1 MKTIIK
7 KIASFLV
14 VILLICMINCIA
26 VLAEQLPTYYIS
38 EKTESDNTLSVTIS
52 FTENVAAAGTIKL
65 TYNQDKLT
73 LMSAL
78 KGSSKAQ
85 MITINDK
92 EKGLVTVNFLN
103 AEDVIKDDTNIAVL
117 TFSIDSSEVS
127 VNDILVES
135 FKLYDLDSKLLSDNT
150 TVEAVYNVDTEDIP
164 ADISFVSEN
173 VEESSVRMTSNEQ
186 NSKQSSVE
194 NSQSDNG
201 NTTESSSQASDSSES
216 KSAEITDESDYKET
230 SDETTESEGIED
242 SSTIESIDGSDT
254 VSLNSSYESAAS
266 NNQKNDNTGTETPV
280 LVIVIICIVV
290 LVTAAAAAF
299 IIRKQKSKKETGGHE
314 NER

>member
-7 KIASFLV
+7 RGTSFLV

-26 VLAEQLPTYYIS
+26 VFAEQRPTYYIS
-38 EKTESDNTLSVTIS
+38 EKIESDNTLSVTVS
-52 FTENVAAAGTIKL
+52 FTENMAAAGTIKL

-73 LMSAL
+73 LLSAM

-92 EKGLVTVNFLN
+92 EKGVVSVNFLN

-117 TFSIDSSEVS
+117 TFSIDSSE
-127 VNDILVES
+127 ILANVISVES
-135 FKLYDLDSKLLSDNT
+135 FKLYDLNSQLLSDNT

-186 NSKQSSVE
+186 NSKQSSDE
-194 NSQSDNG
+194 NSKGDNG
-201 NTTESSSQASDSSES
+201 NTTESSSQAPDSSES
-216 KSAEITDESDYKET
+216 KFDEIADESDYKET
-230 SDETTESEGIED
+230 SDEITESEGTEG
-242 SSTIESIDGSDT
+242 SLTIESIDGSDT
-254 VSLNSSYESAAS
+254 GSLNGSNESTAS
-266 NNQKNDNTGTETPV
+266 NNQKNDNTGTENPM

-290 LVTAAAAAF
+290 FVAAVAAAF

>member
-7 KIASFLV
+7 RGTSFLV

-26 VLAEQLPTYYIS
+26 VFAEQRPTYYIS
-38 EKTESDNTLSVTIS
+38 EKIESDNTLSVTVS
-52 FTENVAAAGTIKL
+52 FTENMAAAGTIKL

-73 LMSAL
+73 LLSAM

-92 EKGLVTVNFLN
+92 EKGVVSVNFLN

-117 TFSIDSSEVS
+117 TFSIDSSE
-127 VNDILVES
+127 ILANVISVES
-135 FKLYDLDSKLLSDNT
+135 FKLYDLNSQLLSDNT

-186 NSKQSSVE
+186 NSKQSSDE
-194 NSQSDNG
+194 NSKGDNG
-201 NTTESSSQASDSSES
+201 NTTESSSQAPDSSES
-216 KSAEITDESDYKET
+216 KFDEITDESDYKET
-230 SDETTESEGIED
+230 SDEITESEGTEG
-242 SSTIESIDGSDT
+242 SLTIESIDGSDT
-254 VSLNSSYESAAS
+254 GSLNGSNESTAS
-266 NNQKNDNTGTETPV
+266 NNQKNDNTGTENPM

-290 LVTAAAAAF
+290 FVAAVAAAF
-299 IIRKQKSKKETGGHE
+299 IIRKQKLKKETGGNE

>member
-7 KIASFLV
+7 RGTSFLV

-26 VLAEQLPTYYIS
+26 VFAEQRPTYYIS
-38 EKTESDNTLSVTIS
+38 EKIESDNTLSVTVS
-52 FTENVAAAGTIKL
+52 FTENMAAAGTIKL

-73 LMSAL
+73 LLSAM

-92 EKGLVTVNFLN
+92 EKGVVSVNFLN

-117 TFSIDSSEVS
+117 TFSIDSSE
-127 VNDILVES
+127 ILANVISVES
-135 FKLYDLDSKLLSDNT
+135 FKLYDLNSQLLSDNT

-186 NSKQSSVE
+186 NSKQSSDE
-194 NSQSDNG
+194 NSKGDNG
-201 NTTESSSQASDSSES
+201 NTTESSSQAPDSSES
-216 KSAEITDESDYKET
+216 KFDEIADESDYKET
-230 SDETTESEGIED
+230 SDEITESEGTEG
-242 SSTIESIDGSDT
+242 SLTIESIDGSDT
-254 VSLNSSYESAAS
+254 GSLNGSNESTAS
-266 NNQKNDNTGTETPV
+266 NILKNDNTGTENPV
-280 LVIVIICIVV
+280 SVIVIICIVV
-290 LVTAAAAAF
+290 FLAAAAAAF